1 MGYIIITLILTI
13 VARCM
18 WAYMDNTRGKVK
30 LIKIENKTYLCKEF
44 KGFFGRY
51 ILWLNPHKSLYS
63 SIGSTLEYQDDIF
76 DVFDKQHY
84 LEQTIN
90 SSYTSDYVVDLND
103 PLPVRVGK
111 YWSGVY
117 EDEQNAKEKVELI
130 KSNALQKELLS
141 KVNTAEVIW
150 ESEPKP
156 TKTSKT
162 TDILQAAYSDEVL
175 RLTPLII
182 EAHTN
187 GDSIKENQHLDEL
200 EKLMILHGKLK
211 N

>member
-1 MGYIIITLILTI
+1 MGYIIITLLVI
-13 VARCM
+13 VAARIT
-18 WAYMDNTRGKVK
+18 WACTNNTRGKVK

-51 ILWLNPHKSLYS
+51 ILWLNPQKGLYS
-63 SIGSTLEYQDDIF
+63 SIESTLQYQDDIF
-76 DVFDKQHY
+76 GVFDKQYY

-90 SSYTSDYVVDLND
+90 SSYTNDWHTDLND

-117 EDEQNAKEKVELI
+117 EDERNAKKKVELI
-130 KSNALQKELLS
+130 TSNALQKELLS

-150 ESEPKP
+150 ESESKS
-156 TKTSKT
+156 TKSSKT

-187 GDSIKENQHLDEL
+187 GDFIKENQHLDEL

>member
-1 MGYIIITLILTI
+1 MGYIIFILLLI
-13 VARCM
+13 ARAI
-18 WAYMDNTRGKVK
+18 WVYINNTRGKVK

-51 ILWLNPHKSLYS
+51 ILWLNPQKGLYS
-63 SIGSTLEYQDDIF
+63 SIASTLKYQDDIF
-76 DVFDKQHY
+76 GVFDKQHY

-90 SSYTSDYVVDLND
+90 SSYTSDWQMNLSD
-103 PLPVRVGK
+103 PLPVRIGK

-117 EDEQNAKEKVELI
+117 EDEQNAKEKIELV

-150 ESEPKP
+150 ESESKS
-156 TKTSKT
+156 TKSSKT

-182 EAHTN
+182 EAHTK

>member
-1 MGYIIITLILTI
+1 MWYIIFILMLI
-13 VARCM
+13 VAARLT
-18 WAYMDNTRGKVK
+18 WVYTNNDRGKVK
-30 LIKIENKTYLCKEF
+30 LIKIKDKTYLCKEF
-44 KGFFGRY
+44 KGFFGKR
-51 ILWLNPHKSLYS
+51 ILWLNPRKSLFS
-63 SIGSTLEYQDDIF
+63 
-76 DVFDKQHY
+76 
-84 LEQTIN
+84 TIN
-90 SSYTSDYVVDLND
+90 KTLQYVEYTFREFKENNNLESSVNSDYHNNCYVDLND
-103 PLPVRVGK
+103 PLPIRIAK
-111 YWSGVY
+111 FWSGIY
-117 EDEQNAKEKVELI
+117 EDEAAI
-130 KSNALQKELLS
+130 KKKIREAENNALQKELLS

-156 TKTSKT
+156 TKASKT

-182 EAHTN
+182 EAHTK